1 MHCLLWLAGVPE
13 IGTREYLAFLDR
25 NISCSTTTTQ
35 RELVIKFQTHHH
47 SSTCF
52 KKQNSV
58 CRFGFPRKP
67 VTDTKILTD
76 DEIEKNR
83 GRFVEIKRTSEETFV
98 NNYHPILLQ
107 MLKSNMDLQ
116 ACTNT
121 KAIAFYIAKYLS
133 KAEPEIIRKEMADI
147 LEKAKEI
154 EAPNKKEKL
163 KKQARVIM
171 RQREVSLQK

>member
-13 IGTREYLAFLDR
+13 IGTIEYLSFLDR
-25 NISCSTTTTQ
+25 NISCSITTPQ
-35 RELVIKFQTHHH
+35 RELVLRFQTHHH

-52 KKQNSV
+52 KKQNAV

-67 VTDTKILTD
+67 IPDTKVLTD

-83 GRFVEIKRTSEETFV
+83 GRFVEIKRAPEETFI
-98 NNYHPILLQ
+98 NNYHPVLLQ
-107 MLKSNMDLQ
+107 MLKSNMDIQ

-121 KAIAFYIAKYLS
+121 KAIAFYIAKYMS
-133 KAEPEIIRKEMADI
+133 KAEPEIIRNEMAAI
-147 LEKAKEI
+147 LEKAKAI
-154 EAPNKKEKL
+154 DAPNKKEKL

-171 RQREVSLQK
+171 RQREVSL